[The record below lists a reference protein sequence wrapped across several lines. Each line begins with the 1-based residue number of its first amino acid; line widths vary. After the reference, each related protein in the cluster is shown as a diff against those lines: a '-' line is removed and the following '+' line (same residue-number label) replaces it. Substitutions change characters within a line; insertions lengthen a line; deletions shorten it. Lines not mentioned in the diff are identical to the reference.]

1 MPTEVQILPSPPY
14 SPIAQLAEH
23 SAVNRRVVGS
33 SPSWGAILN
42 KGNIMKVYLIEDEKY
57 GTQAVFAKE
66 EDAEKAL
73 EENYN
78 RYCIGGMGC
87 TVLEWEVE

>member
-1 MPTEVQILPSPPY
+1 
-14 SPIAQLAEH
+14 
-23 SAVNRRVVGS
+23 
-33 SPSWGAILN
+33 
-42 KGNIMKVYLIEDEKY
+42 MKVYLIEDEKY

-78 RYCIGGMGC
+78 DYCMGGMGVC
-87 TVLEWEVE
+87 VVEWEVE

>member
-1 MPTEVQILPSPPY
+1 MVYTQK
-14 SPIAQLAEH
+14 
-23 SAVNRRVVGS
+23 VVGS
-33 SPSWGAILN
+33 IPTASTSSN
-42 KGNIMKVYLIEDEKY
+42 KGNRMKVYLIEDEKY

-78 RYCIGGMGC
+78 RYCIGGMGAC
-87 TVLEWEVE
+87 VLEWEVE